1 MKTLSTSVQR
11 QQTKVQFAN
20 AQDYLNY
27 ELGNAQRRLP
37 PLYARLLSFSICAL
51 VGVRSPGQ
59 PSAKSMKSLRLPDR

>member
-1 MKTLSTSVQR
+1 MKIPSISVQR

-37 PLYARLLSFSICAL
+37 PPKTPKPHECIRDTAEDYYSKL
-51 VGVRSPGQ
+51 
-59 PSAKSMKSLRLPDR
+59 K